1 MQRKWRINL
10 GVPIKTK
17 KGLRVLWNIVS
28 TIIVAVIALAAVLL
42 VGVRIVGLTPYAVI
56 SGSMEPAYRVG
67 SLIYVRENEPGDI
80 QVGDP
85 ITFVLNQDLVVAT
98 HRVIRID
105 DENRLFY
112 TKGDNNDAPDAE
124 PVRFENLLGKPV
136 FTIPYLGYVSA
147 YIQTPAGRSLSIAAV
162 AAALLLVFLPDIIR
176 VLKGSGGKSAHKK
189 ARSGDEIAEDHDAAG
204 QDKV

>member
-1 MQRKWRINL
+1 M
-10 GVPIKTK
+10 GAPMKTK
-17 KGLRVLWNIVS
+17 KGLKILWNIVS
-28 TIIVAVIALAAVLL
+28 TIVVAVIALAAVLL

-67 SLIYVRENEPGDI
+67 SLIYVREAEPGDVR
-80 QVGDP
+80 VGDP

-98 HRVIRID
+98 HRVTRID

-112 TKGDNNDAPDAE
+112 TKGDNNEAPDAE

-136 FTIPYLGYVSA
+136 FTIPCLGYVSA
-147 YIQTPAGRSLSIAAV
+147 YIQTPQGRSLAIAVV

-176 VLKGSGGKSAHKK
+176 VLKGPGGKASHKR
-189 ARSGDEIAEDHDAAG
+189 ARPSGEITEDQSAAG